1 MRTLTLDPR
10 ETMRTLRDRLME
22 VLKASDMALN
32 GDLRGDTPLLTSGE
46 LDSLGLFN
54 LALFIESEID
64 GKIDITAFDL
74 AKEWNTVDNILNFI
88 DRLRASG

>member
-1 MRTLTLDPR
+1 MRTLTINSR
-10 ETMRTLRDRLME
+10 ETMRTRRDRLMQFLE
-22 VLKASDMALN
+22 DSDMALN

-64 GKIDITAFDL
+64 RKIDITAFDL
-74 AKEWNTVDNILNFI
+74 AKEWNTVDDILNFI